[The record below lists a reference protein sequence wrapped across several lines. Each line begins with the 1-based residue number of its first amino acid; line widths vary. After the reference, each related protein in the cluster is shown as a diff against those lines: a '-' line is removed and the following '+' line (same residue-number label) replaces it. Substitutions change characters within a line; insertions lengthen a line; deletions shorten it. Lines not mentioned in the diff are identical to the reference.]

1 MLCSTWLMRYKA
13 SAVSKAVAGA
23 ISVSVL
29 SACGSDSASSA
40 VAVRHSTIIFVW
52 DGLRPDSVTQADT
65 PNLLMLRQAGV
76 NFSDN
81 HSTYPTFTMMNA
93 ASLAT
98 GGFPGT
104 TGFYG
109 NTLWQEGPTGSNSA
123 GAAVDFTQ
131 PVFTEDYGI
140 LQDLDAYYNGQ
151 LLSVGTLFQA
161 AQAAGLKTVAVGKSG
176 PAFLQDR
183 KKGGIILD
191 EKTVFPL
198 SLVGELQTA
207 GYAIPKTTP
216 FAYPAGQVT
225 LAVSNGDPTAS
236 PATVKMADKVT
247 ADPTDT
253 TGSPPA
259 AANAYMMN
267 AYLNYILP
275 NKKPDLSL
283 VWFRNPDSTE
293 HPYGPGTANYHD
305 ALKQQDKL
313 LGQLQAKLVL
323 LGLDKTTN
331 IIVMSDHGHSSVSGP
346 ALLFPLRTVANGT
359 PGAIDTSNGY
369 SVSGDVRL
377 ADLFARAG
385 LTAYDGSGCIL
396 SPILSGIKADGS
408 QVYPTQTDLDGTV
421 CGTPNV
427 KYTTASFKVP
437 ATLPPKALV
446 VAANGGSDYV
456 YVPDHDHSTVQA
468 AVKLLQSRE
477 EIGAVFVASRY
488 GSIVGT
494 IPLSTIRVENAGR
507 GPDIVASYTSD
518 ETASVAGMPGIEFE
532 SMQINRGM
540 HGSFG
545 STDVHNTLLASGP
558 DFATGMTDT
567 LPSGNVDVA
576 PTVATLL
583 KLQLPQADGRPLLEA
598 LTTADALK
606 TTSYSVAQT
615 VVNSSSPATGM
626 KFAFPTNPNGIDIDT
641 GKSTYAV
648 ALTTKQLT
656 VSGKA
661 YTYFDSA
668 KAVRQ

>member
-1 MLCSTWLMRYKA
+1 MFCSGLPLRIIETALRMA
-13 SAVSKAVAGA
+13 AVTTMA
-23 ISVSVL
+23 IPLL
-29 SACGSDSASSA
+29 SACGSDSTTNSA
-40 VAVRHSTIIFVW
+40 GSRHSTIIFVW
-52 DGLRPDSVTQADT
+52 DGLRPDSITQADT
-65 PNLLMLRQAGV
+65 PNLLALRQAGV
-76 NFSDN
+76 NFTDN

-93 ASLAT
+93 ASVAT

-109 NTLWQEGPTGSNSA
+109 NTLWQEGPAGTNSA

-131 PVFTEDYGI
+131 PVFTEDYGV
-140 LQDLDAYYNGQ
+140 LQDLDAFYNGQ

-161 AQAAGLKTVAVGKSG
+161 AQAAGLKTAAVGKSG

-207 GYAIPKTTP
+207 GYALPKTTP
-216 FAYPAGQVT
+216 FAYSVGQVT
-225 LAVSNGDPTAS
+225 LAASNGDPTAS

-247 ADPTDT
+247 ADPTDK

-313 LGQLQAKLVL
+313 LGQLQAKLL
-323 LGLDKTTN
+323 SLGLDKTTN

-346 ALLFPLRTVANGT
+346 ASLFPLRSIANGT
-359 PGAIDTSNGY
+359 PGAVDPANGY

-377 ADLFARAG
+377 ADLFARSG

-396 SPILSGIKADGS
+396 SPTLSGIKSDGS
-408 QVYPTQTDLDGTV
+408 QVYPTQTDVAGTV
-421 CGTPNV
+421 CGTPNA

-446 VAANGGSDYV
+446 IAANGGSDYV
-456 YVPDHDHSTVQA
+456 YVPDHDLGTVQA

-488 GSIVGT
+488 GSIAGT
-494 IPLSTIRVENAGR
+494 IPLSTIKVENAGR

-518 ETASVAGMPGIEFE
+518 ETATVAGMPGVEFE

-545 STDVHNTLLASGP
+545 STDVHNTLLAIGP
-558 DFATGMTDT
+558 DFAAGMTDT

-598 LTTADALK
+598 LTTPDALK
-606 TTSYSVAQT
+606 TSSYSVAQT
-615 VVNSSSPATGM
+615 VVNSSAPATGM
-626 KFAFPTNPNGIDIDT
+626 KFAFPTNPNGTDIDASKT
-641 GKSTYAV
+641 TYGV
-648 ALTTKQLT
+648 ALATKQLT
-656 VSGKA
+656 VSGKT